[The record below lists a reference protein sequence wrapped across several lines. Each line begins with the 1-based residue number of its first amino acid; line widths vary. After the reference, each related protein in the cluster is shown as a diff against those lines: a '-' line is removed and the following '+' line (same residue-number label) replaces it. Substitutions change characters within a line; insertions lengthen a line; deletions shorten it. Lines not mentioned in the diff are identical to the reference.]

1 MKGSKIFK
9 AAFIVMIISII
20 SRFLGLFRDMLV
32 SYQFGMNM
40 YTDAYKAAVSVP
52 ETVFTIVGL
61 AISTVFIPM
70 LSKVKYEK
78 NKEEM
83 FKFSNNIISI
93 LLVISIIAFS
103 LGFAFTREIVSFMFD
118 GFSNEKFILTVFLT
132 RITLFN
138 LLFLSINA
146 CYTAMLQVCED
157 FVIPSILGMFFN
169 VPMIIYLLFF
179 SNINIIGLT
188 IANVI
193 GNFLRVAIQVPVLY
207 KYGYKFRRFFKL
219 KDESFIDLKDERIKR
234 ILILIIPVIIGS
246 GANSLNMVVD
256 MKVASSLGDGAVSA
270 LDFAQKIIVFANTAI
285 TTAIVSVMYPLMA
298 NKLNEGDNE
307 GFVMYLSK
315 SVSIIALLLVPISF
329 GFILLNKEV
338 ISIFYE
344 RGNFTASDVG
354 LTSLAFLGYSL
365 VLPFTGVRDILN
377 SSLFSMQKTKVTTMN
392 GVIGVIVNIILSI
405 TLSKIY
411 GVFGVAMASTISS
424 IVTAVLLFISTRRLV
439 GNFDVVPMI
448 IKLLKILLAAIMM
461 LFVLVALNNVL
472 NLDNKIIIILVN
484 GTAGILIYSI
494 LCKILKIEEFNEAID
509 MIKNKVSKKAPRRKI

>member
-1 MKGSKIFK
+1 MKGNKIFK
-9 AAFIVMIISII
+9 AAFLVMIISIL

-32 SYQFGMNM
+32 GYQFGVSI

-70 LSKVKYEK
+70 LSKVRFEK

-93 LLVISIIAFS
+93 LLVISVIAFA
-103 LGFAFTREIVSFMFD
+103 LGFVFTDKIVAFMFD
-118 GFSNEKFILTVFLT
+118 GFNEEKFNLTVFLT

-157 FVIPSILGMFFN
+157 FIIPSILGMFFN
-169 VPMIIYLLFF
+169 APMIIYLIFF
-179 SNINIIGLT
+179 KDISIIGLT

-193 GNFLRVAIQVPVLY
+193 GNFLRVAVQLPVLY
-207 KYGYKFRRFFKL
+207 KHGYRFKL
-219 KDESFIDLKDERIKR
+219 FIDLKDERIKK

-285 TTAIVSVMYPLMA
+285 TTSIVSVMYPLMA
-298 NKLNEGDNE
+298 NKLNEGDTK
-307 GFVMYLSK
+307 GFTNYLTK
-315 SVSIIALLLVPISF
+315 SISIIALLLVPISI
-329 GFILLNKEV
+329 GFILLNKDI
-338 ISIFYE
+338 ISAFYE
-344 RGNFTASDVG
+344 RGNFNEAAVKITAS
-354 LTSLAFLGYSL
+354 AFLGYSL

-377 SSLFSMQKTKVTTMN
+377 SSLFSMQKTKVTTIN
-392 GVIGVIVNIILSI
+392 GIIGVVVNIILSI
-405 TLSKIY
+405 TLSKIF
-411 GVFGVAMASTISS
+411 GVFGVAIASTIASMVTS
-424 IVTAVLLFISTRRLV
+424 ILLFISTRKF
-439 GNFDVVPMI
+439 GGHFDVVPMI
-448 IKLLKILLAAIMM
+448 IKLLKISLSAMVMLLVLKILNIMIN
-461 LFVLVALNNVL
+461 LNNA
-472 NLDNKIIIILVN
+472 ILTILFN
-484 GTAGILIYSI
+484 GVVGGVVYFIS
-494 LCKILKIEEFNEAID
+494 CKIFKIEELDEVIN
-509 MIKNKVSKKAPRRKI
+509 MMKNRVYK

>member
-78 NKEEM
+78 TKEEM

-193 GNFLRVAIQVPVLY
+193 GNFLRVAIQVV
-207 KYGYKFRRFFKL
+207 
-219 KDESFIDLKDERIKR
+219 
-234 ILILIIPVIIGS
+234 
-246 GANSLNMVVD
+246 
-256 MKVASSLGDGAVSA
+256 
-270 LDFAQKIIVFANTAI
+270 
-285 TTAIVSVMYPLMA
+285 
-298 NKLNEGDNE
+298 
-307 GFVMYLSK
+307 
-315 SVSIIALLLVPISF
+315 
-329 GFILLNKEV
+329 
-338 ISIFYE
+338 
-344 RGNFTASDVG
+344 
-354 LTSLAFLGYSL
+354 
-365 VLPFTGVRDILN
+365 
-377 SSLFSMQKTKVTTMN
+377 
-392 GVIGVIVNIILSI
+392 
-405 TLSKIY
+405 
-411 GVFGVAMASTISS
+411 
-424 IVTAVLLFISTRRLV
+424 
-439 GNFDVVPMI
+439 
-448 IKLLKILLAAIMM
+448 
-461 LFVLVALNNVL
+461 
-472 NLDNKIIIILVN
+472 
-484 GTAGILIYSI
+484 
-494 LCKILKIEEFNEAID
+494 
-509 MIKNKVSKKAPRRKI
+509 

>member
-9 AAFIVMIISII
+9 AAFIVMIVSII

-207 KYGYKFRRFFKL
+207 KYGYKFKL
-219 KDESFIDLKDERIKR
+219 FIDLKDERIKR

-270 LDFAQKIIVFANTAI
+270 LDFAQTAI

-307 GFVMYLSK
+307 GFVVYLSK
-315 SVSIIALLLVPISF
+315 SVSIIALLLIPISF

-392 GVIGVIVNIILSI
+392 GVIGVIVNVILSI

-448 IKLLKILLAAIMM
+448 IKLLKILFAAIMM

-509 MIKNKVSKKAPRRKI
+509 MIKNKVSKKAA

>member
-1 MKGSKIFK
+1 MKANKIFK
-9 AAFIVMIISII
+9 AAFLVMIISIL

-32 SYQFGMNM
+32 GYQFGVSI

-78 NKEEM
+78 NKDEM

-93 LLVISIIAFS
+93 LLVVSIITFA
-103 LGFAFTREIVSFMFD
+103 LGFIFTDKIVAFMFN
-118 GFSNEKFILTVFLT
+118 GFNEEKFTLTVFLT

-157 FVIPSILGMFFN
+157 FIVPSILGMFFN
-169 VPMIIYLLFF
+169 APMIIYLLCFNDI
-179 SNINIIGLT
+179 SIIGLT

-193 GNFLRVAIQVPVLY
+193 GNFLRVAVQIPVLY
-207 KYGYKFRRFFKL
+207 KHGYRFKL
-219 KDESFIDLKDERIKR
+219 FINLKDDRIKK

-285 TTAIVSVMYPLMA
+285 TTSIVSVMYPLMA

-307 GFVMYLSK
+307 GFAMYLTK
-315 SVSIIALLLVPISF
+315 SISTIALLLVPISI
-329 GFILLNKEV
+329 GFILLNKEI
-338 ISIFYE
+338 ISVFYE
-344 RGNFTASDVG
+344 RGKFNDVAVGITAS
-354 LTSLAFLGYSL
+354 AFLGYSL

-377 SSLFSMQKTKVTTMN
+377 SSLFSMQKTKVTTIN
-392 GVIGVIVNIILSI
+392 GVIGVVINIILSI
-405 TLSKIY
+405 SLAKVFGI
-411 GVFGVAMASTISS
+411 FGVAIASTIAS
-424 IVTAVLLFISTRRLV
+424 IITAVLLFISTRKFV
-439 GNFDVVPMI
+439 GSFNVIPMI
-448 IKLLKILLAAIMM
+448 IKLLKISLSAMSMLL
-461 LFVLVALNNVL
+461 VLILLNNMISL
-472 NLDNKIIIILVN
+472 NN
-484 GTAGILIYSI
+484 SI
-494 LCKILKIEEFNEAID
+494 LTILLNGIVGAIIYFVACKILRIEEFNEAID
-509 MIKNKVSKKAPRRKI
+509 MIKSKLSKKEI

>member
-1 MKGSKIFK
+1 MKGNKIFK
-9 AAFIVMIISII
+9 AAFLVMIISIL

-32 SYQFGMNM
+32 GYQFGASI

-70 LSKVKYEK
+70 LSKVKYDK
-78 NKEEM
+78 NKDEM

-93 LLVISIIAFS
+93 LLVISIIIFA
-103 LGFAFTREIVSFMFD
+103 LGFIFTNEIVAFMFD
-118 GFSNEKFILTVFLT
+118 GFSKEKFTLTVFLT

-169 VPMIIYLLFF
+169 APMIIYLLFF
-179 SNINIIGLT
+179 NDISIVGLT

-193 GNFLRVAIQVPVLY
+193 GNFLRVAVQVPVLY
-207 KYGYKFRRFFKL
+207 KHGYRFKL
-219 KDESFIDLKDERIKR
+219 FINLKDERIKK

-256 MKVASSLGDGAVSA
+256 MKVASSLGDGAVSG

-285 TTAIVSVMYPLMA
+285 TTSIVTVMYPLMA

-307 GFVMYLSK
+307 GFSMYLTK
-315 SVSIIALLLVPISF
+315 SISIIALLLVPISI
-329 GFILLNKEV
+329 GFILLNKE
-338 ISIFYE
+338 IIIAFYE
-344 RGNFTASDVG
+344 RGKFNDVAVGITAS
-354 LTSLAFLGYSL
+354 AFLGYSL

-377 SSLFSMQKTKVTTMN
+377 SSLFSMQKTKVTTIN
-392 GVIGVIVNIILSI
+392 GIIGVVVNVILSI
-405 TLSKIY
+405 SLSKIF
-411 GVFGVAMASTISS
+411 GIFGVAIASTIASM
-424 IVTAVLLFISTRRLV
+424 ITAVLLFISTRKFV
-439 GNFDVVPMI
+439 GNFDVFPMT
-448 IKLLKILLAAIMM
+448 IKLFKISLSAIVMLLALTLLNNKINLNNAILTILLNGVVGAI
-461 LFVLVALNNVL
+461 
-472 NLDNKIIIILVN
+472 
-484 GTAGILIYSI
+484 IYFI
-494 LCKILKIEEFNEAID
+494 ACKILRVEEFNEVID
-509 MIKNKVSKKAPRRKI
+509 MIKNKVSKRGI

>member
-1 MKGSKIFK
+1 MKGNKIFK
-9 AAFIVMIISII
+9 AAFLVMIVSIL

-32 SYQFGMNM
+32 GYQFGVSI

-70 LSKVKYEK
+70 LSKVKFEK

-83 FKFSNNIISI
+83 FKFSNNIINI
-93 LLVISIIAFS
+93 LLVISVIAFA
-103 LGFAFTREIVSFMFD
+103 LGLVFTDKIVAFMFD
-118 GFSNEKFILTVFLT
+118 GFNQEKFNLTVSLT

-157 FVIPSILGMFFN
+157 FIIPSILGMFFN
-169 VPMIIYLLFF
+169 APMIIYLICFKDI
-179 SNINIIGLT
+179 SIIGLT
-188 IANVI
+188 VANVI
-193 GNFLRVAIQVPVLY
+193 GNFLRIAVQLPVLY
-207 KYGYKFRRFFKL
+207 KHGYRFKL
-219 KDESFIDLKDERIKR
+219 FINLKDERINK

-285 TTAIVSVMYPLMA
+285 TTSIVSVMYPLMA

-307 GFVMYLSK
+307 GFTNYLTK
-315 SVSIIALLLVPISF
+315 SISIIALLLVPISI
-329 GFILLNKEV
+329 GFILLNKEI
-338 ISIFYE
+338 ISAFYE
-344 RGNFTASDVG
+344 RGNFNEEAVKITAS
-354 LTSLAFLGYSL
+354 AFLGYSL

-392 GVIGVIVNIILSI
+392 GIIGVVVNIVLSI
-405 TLSKIY
+405 TLSKVF
-411 GVFGVAMASTISS
+411 GVFGVAIASTIASM
-424 IVTAVLLFISTRRLV
+424 ITAILLFISTRKFV
-439 GNFDVVPMI
+439 GHFNVVPMI
-448 IKLLKILLAAIMM
+448 IKLLKISLSAMIMLLVLKVLNIMI
-461 LFVLVALNNVL
+461 
-472 NLDNKIIIILVN
+472 NLDNSIVTILFNGIVGGII
-484 GTAGILIYSI
+484 YFI
-494 LCKILKIEEFNEAID
+494 LCKIFKVEEFDEVIN
-509 MIKNKVSKKAPRRKI
+509 MIKNRVYK

>member
-169 VPMIIYLLFF
+169 VPMIIYLVFF

-207 KYGYKFRRFFKL
+207 KYGYKFKL
-219 KDESFIDLKDERIKR
+219 FIDLKDERIKR

-298 NKLNEGDNE
+298 NKLNEGDSE

-494 LCKILKIEEFNEAID
+494 LCKKLKIEEFNEAID

>member
-1 MKGSKIFK
+1 MKGNKIFR

-78 NKEEM
+78 NKDEM

-93 LLVISIIAFS
+93 LLVVSAITFT
-103 LGFAFTREIVSFMFD
+103 LGFVFTESIVAFMFD

-169 VPMIIYLLFF
+169 APMIIYLLFF
-179 SNINIIGLT
+179 TDISIVGLT

-193 GNFLRVAIQVPVLY
+193 GNFLRVAVQLPVLY
-207 KYGYKFRRFFKL
+207 KHGYRFKL
-219 KDESFIDLKDERIKR
+219 FINFKDERIKT
-234 ILILIIPVIIGS
+234 ILVLIIPVIIGS

-256 MKVASSLGDGAVSA
+256 MKVASSLGDRAISA

-298 NKLNEGDNE
+298 NKLNEGDNK
-307 GFVMYLSK
+307 GFTSYLSK
-315 SVSIIALLLVPISF
+315 SVSIIALLLVPISV
-329 GFILLNKEV
+329 GFILLNKEI

-344 RGNFTASDVG
+344 RGKFNASDVS
-354 LTSLAFLGYSL
+354 LTSIAFLGYSL
-365 VLPFTGVRDILN
+365 VLPFTGIRDILN
-377 SSLFSMQKTKVTTMN
+377 SSLFSMQKTKVTTIN
-392 GVIGVIVNIILSI
+392 GVIGVVINVVLSI
-405 TLSKIY
+405 TLAKKFGI
-411 GVFGVAMASTISS
+411 FGVAIASTIAAM
-424 IVTAVLLFISTRRLV
+424 VTAILLFISTRKLV
-439 GNFDVVPMI
+439 GNFNIIPMI
-448 IKLLKILLAAIMM
+448 IKLLKIFLSATIM
-461 LFVLVALNNVL
+461 LFILVLINKMI
-472 NLDNKIIIILVN
+472 NLSNSILIILLN
-484 GTAGILIYSI
+484 GLVGASIYFVC
-494 LCKILKIEEFNEAID
+494 CKILKIEELDEVID
-509 MIKNKVSKKAPRRKI
+509 MLKNKVSKRGI